1 MAVPPLRV
9 CRRTT
14 ALSSNLFFF
23 SLYSPLCSSASRSAG
38 RASRSVLGLP
48 IPPLAASAPPASA
61 ADSLRSFFSLSRRCL
76 ASERPSVFA
85 SFVATRVAA
94 SGTRT
99 QRLDEHFVYH
109 KTLEKSTR
117 KRVAA
122 SPGRSDPCAAAL
134 PLSRRIQHS
143 FFLSVLTRRKSSAV
157 ARLAWKLFFSRSPE
171 RLLAA
176 KRNASDAEENGGFK
190 TFAQVEAEKKARK
203 KAETKLLSVAL
214 GCGAVTVSI
223 AGLVYV
229 VATWYEQ
236 PLIRVGE
243 TTRETENRREPTTV
257 VA

>member
-14 ALSSNLFFF
+14 PLSSNLFF
-23 SLYSPLCSSASRSAG
+23 SLSSPLCSSASRSAC

-48 IPPLAASAPPASA
+48 VPSLAASAPPASA
-61 ADSLRSFFSLSRRCL
+61 ADSLRSFFSLSHRRS

-109 KTLEKSTR
+109 KTLEKATR
-117 KRVAA
+117 KRVAV
-122 SPGRSDPCAAAL
+122 SPGRSDPSAAAL
-134 PLSRRIQHS
+134 PLSRRIQHA
-143 FFLSVLTRRKSSAV
+143 FFLSVLTRRKSSAI
-157 ARLAWKLFFSRSPE
+157 ARLTWKLFFSRSSE

-176 KRNASDAEENGGFK
+176 KRNASDAEEIAGFK
-190 TFAQVEAEKKARK
+190 TFAQVEAEKKARRK
-203 KAETKLLSVAL
+203 SETKLLSVAL
-214 GCGAVTVSI
+214 GCGAVTLSI

-229 VATWYEQ
+229 VATWYEE
-236 PLIRVGE
+236 PLIRVVE
-243 TTRETENRREPTTV
+243 TKRETANRGEPTTV